1 MKHMVDSNALF
12 NLIDRIREDGIV
24 EWIEGSIDYDLLI
37 WSVAAR
43 INGKNY
49 IWCFDQTVPVS
60 YDLVL
65 SQIRNVSD

>member
-1 MKHMVDSNALF
+1 MIDSNALF
-12 NLIDRIREDGIV
+12 DLIDKIKEDGIV
-24 EWIEGSIDYDLLI
+24 EWIEGSIDYDTLI

-49 IWCFDQTVPVS
+49 FWRFDQTVPMS
-60 YDLVL
+60 YDVVL